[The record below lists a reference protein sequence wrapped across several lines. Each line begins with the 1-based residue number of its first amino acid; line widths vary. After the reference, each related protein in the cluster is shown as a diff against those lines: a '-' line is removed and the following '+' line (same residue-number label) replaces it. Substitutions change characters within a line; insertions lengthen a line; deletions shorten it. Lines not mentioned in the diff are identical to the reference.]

1 MAYFPSASHVP
12 DFDGHSGGLFYVCT
26 RSLELFVPIEMDYF
40 KSVRT
45 YHVFVDDVV
54 ADGSRGNISFTWRT
68 LQILVRNGTCVQK
81 AFSTFIDIT
90 HHMYHHNNACNIA
103 HTFMNVP
110 YRTHRYFI
118 TEI

>member
-1 MAYFPSASHVP
+1 MAYFTSATGSHVKWP
-12 DFDGHSGGLFYVCT
+12 SDGLIYVCT
-26 RSLELFVPIEMDYF
+26 RFPQLFAPIEMDYF

-90 HHMYHHNNACNIA
+90 HVTC
-103 HTFMNVP
+103 
-110 YRTHRYFI
+110 I
-118 TEI
+118 TTTMHATLLTLS